1 MITSASPFIARLLFD
16 CTCCLANGM
25 AQWNA
30 NLIWPDK
37 YYYQDVAKECQG
49 EDNEA
54 HFHIIQNGK
63 EGFAVHEDVVQD
75 APELAQP
82 FAYIRPRRRRRSGR
96 SGRPYPVVQ
105 DAPVPSM
112 MQEAP
117 VTEHEAKQQAQ
128 VAEGAEQQPEEQQPD
143 APAPE
148 HEAKQQAQGS
158 EAAEEEAVPLS
169 QWAVPN
175 AAVLLPL
182 QDPQQDEEQWPDD
195 QELAQALIMLHSRLE
210 MS

>member
-1 MITSASPFIARLLFD
+1 MVQKPKPEYEALPQAQPQAQVASGGSYSRLDRRFV
-16 CTCCLANGM
+16 TKPA
-25 AQWNA
+25 
-30 NLIWPDK
+30 
-37 YYYQDVAKECQG
+37 E
-49 EDNEA
+49 
-54 HFHIIQNGK
+54 H
-63 EGFAVHEDVVQD
+63 VVQD

-82 FAYIRPRRRRRSGR
+82 FAYIRPRKRRRSGR

-117 VTEHEAKQQAQ
+117 V
-128 VAEGAEQQPEEQQPD
+128 
-143 APAPE
+143 PE